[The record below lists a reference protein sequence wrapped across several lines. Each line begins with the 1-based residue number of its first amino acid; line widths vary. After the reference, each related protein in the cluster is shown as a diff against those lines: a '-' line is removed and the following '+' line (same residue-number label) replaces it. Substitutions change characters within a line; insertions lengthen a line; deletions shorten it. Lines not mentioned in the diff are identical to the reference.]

1 MAAAVPQ
8 MILSSHNDVGCS
20 KRPAPNIM
28 AVMRPRDGYCVWLG
42 PWSIAESGSGKAT
55 WRFRPWII
63 CLLDRCCRR
72 LSSEQNSI
80 SLHQISCICLQ
91 IVTEPVDG
99 WHSSREDG
107 DRNISLFAFFLFVV
121 VLAFVCFWGIR
132 ATCSSDWPWTHKKS
146 TCFCF
151 PSARI
156 TELNYLSQMDIKFWR
171 CHRVVSRY
179 QWPWNMYA
187 HK

>member
-72 LSSEQNSI
+72 LSSEQNSN

-107 DRNISLFAFFLFVV
+107 DRKDHWIIPWDSSQSSQEL
-121 VLAFVCFWGIR
+121 I
-132 ATCSSDWPWTHKKS
+132 CSSALIAHGLLCVCGGVGWGGWGRVGCKELIFVLNNLINKDRLTNKMV
-146 TCFCF
+146 F
-151 PSARI
+151 I
-156 TELNYLSQMDIKFWR
+156 TTS
-171 CHRVVSRY
+171 
-179 QWPWNMYA
+179 
-187 HK
+187 